1 MRIEIEVSQET
12 LAAVM
17 GGRCVEGR
25 LRLQLSSMGTHQ
37 EIGFGPYNRKPRV
50 RMRDRLIRR
59 LEHGWVK
66 ESTRNIKVY
75 DSIPKELGT
84 ARLVSIL
91 DRDHQGAKEA
101 LMDRELDLIEFC

>member
-17 GGRCVEGR
+17 DGRCVEGR
-25 LRLQLSSMGTHQ
+25 LRLQLSSMGPHQ

-50 RMRDRLIRR
+50 
-59 LEHGWVK
+59 WVK

-75 DSIPKELGT
+75 DSIPKELGS
-84 ARLVSIL
+84 ARVISIL

>member
-1 MRIEIEVSQET
+1 V
-12 LAAVM
+12 
-17 GGRCVEGR
+17 
-25 LRLQLSSMGTHQ
+25 
-37 EIGFGPYNRKPRV
+37 
-50 RMRDRLIRR
+50 RDRLIRR

-75 DSIPKELGT
+75 DSIPKELGS
-84 ARLVSIL
+84 ARVISIL

>member
-1 MRIEIEVSQET
+1 MRIEVEVSQEV
-12 LAAVM
+12 LAAIM
-17 GGRCVEGR
+17 NGKCVEGR
-25 LRLQLSSMGTHQ
+25 LRLQLSSMGPHQ

-50 RMRDRLIRR
+50 RVRDRLIRR

-75 DSIPKELGT
+75 DSIPKELGS
-84 ARLVSIL
+84 ARVISIL

>member
-12 LAAVM
+12 LATVM
-17 GGRCVEGR
+17 DGRCVEGR
-25 LRLQLSSMGTHQ
+25 LRLQLSSMGTHHV
-37 EIGFGPYNRKPRV
+37 IGFGPYNRKPRV
-50 RMRDRLIRR
+50 RVRDRLIRR

-84 ARLVSIL
+84 ARVISIL

>member
-12 LAAVM
+12 LATVM
-17 GGRCVEGR
+17 DGRCVEGR
-25 LRLQLSSMGTHQ
+25 LRLQLSSMGTHHV
-37 EIGFGPYNRKPRV
+37 IGFGPYNRKPRV
-50 RMRDRLIRR
+50 RVRDRLIRR

-66 ESTRNIKVY
+66 ESTRNI
-75 DSIPKELGT
+75 LGS
-84 ARLVSIL
+84 ARVISIL